1 MGIFRRAKRPA
12 LGIDIGSAGVKVL
25 ELSTVG
31 RGFKANRAGVEPLPK
46 NAIVEHRINDLRLIS
61 DVVRRAVSHSRSSRK
76 KVVVS
81 VPQTHVIT
89 RTINLPAGLAEREI
103 EEQVMIEAAQQIPHP
118 LDEVNLDFEVS
129 GGARDGNDDQ
139 ITITACRKE
148 IVEDYAAVMELAGL
162 SAMIV
167 DVGLAA
173 VERGYGFV
181 AQTLG
186 DSLEGRAIALMDFG
200 DVTTRLDLFVDGHS
214 IYGREQNFG
223 GRILTENVRSRYGID
238 YREAEALKRGG
249 DLPQNYEQDLLEPF
263 RQAMAREAARSV
275 EFCLSAQ
282 LGLDRVDALVISG
295 GCVQI
300 EGIAALIESH
310 VGVPTV
316 LGDPFGPGSAIKANK
331 LVARYGPSMIKAAG
345 LAIRGVG

>member
-1 MGIFRRAKRPA
+1 MGIFRKGAPQA

-25 ELSTVG
+25 ELSAAG
-31 RGFKANRAGVEPLPK
+31 KGFKATRAGVEPLPK
-46 NAIVEHRINDLRLIS
+46 NAIVEHRINDLRQIS
-61 DVVRRAVSHSRSSRK
+61 EAVRRAVEYSRSSRN

-89 RTINLPAGLAEREI
+89 RTINLPAGLSEREI
-103 EEQVMIEAAQQIPHP
+103 EEQAMIEAAQKIPHP

-148 IVEDYAAVMELAGL
+148 IVEDYVAVMELAGL
-162 SAMIV
+162 SAIVV

-186 DSLEGRAIALMDFG
+186 ESLEGRAIALMDFG
-200 DVTTRLDLFVDGHS
+200 DVATRLDLFVDGRS

-223 GRILTENVRSRYGID
+223 GRILTENIRSRYGID

-263 RQAMAREAARSV
+263 RQSMAREAARSV

-300 EGIAALIESH
+300 PDIAALIESH

-316 LGDPFGPGSAIKANK
+316 LANPFGPGSAIKANK
-331 LVARYGPSMIKAAG
+331 LVARHGPSMIKAAG
-345 LAIRGVG
+345 LAVRGAG